1 MRLCEKSSL
10 LQLPTAKLIT
20 SFQPNKKA
28 MNEYVKGLDRKQTAL
43 FPETL
48 EEYIDQDNP
57 VRFID
62 AFIDSLSIEKLGF
75 KNSTPTQVGRPSY
88 NPKDLLKLY
97 VYGYLNQ
104 TRSSRKLEGECHRN
118 IEVMWLM
125 KKLAPDFK
133 TIADFR
139 KDNIDCIKGV
149 FREFVKLC
157 IGLDL
162 YGAKC
167 IAIDGTK
174 FKAANG
180 LDRNFNRKK
189 LVYRIEEA
197 DKQVS
202 KYLTE
207 IEAEDRKEEQA
218 NSKHTGVLQQKVQK
232 LIKRKEEY
240 SELLTKLKESK
251 QNEVSMVDPD
261 CRLMKNRGRIEPCYN
276 GQVAVDD
283 KNHLIVDYNI
293 TNAPN
298 DICQLSSMAIGA
310 KEIFEAKSIE
320 AVADKGYFSFVQIK
334 DCVDN
339 GVVPYVPEQNRYGVG
354 FVKRKGVP
362 TREFHVD
369 RFLYDMGTDTFVCPG
384 GNKLVFSYLDHA
396 HQKNIRVY
404 RTDACFSC
412 EFFMT
417 KCTLNK
423 HGRTLW
429 RWEHAE
435 VLDAMRARML
445 REPERMALRK
455 RLVEH
460 PFGTMKRAFNHG
472 YLLLKGLRKVSG
484 EVGFTMLAYN
494 IRRVLNILGPNFM
507 QVFELF

>member
-1 MRLCEKSSL
+1 MSEHV
-10 LQLPTAKLIT
+10 
-20 SFQPNKKA
+20 
-28 MNEYVKGLDRKQTAL
+28 EGLNRKQTAL

-48 EEYIDQDNP
+48 EEYVDKENP

-62 AFIDSLSIEKLGF
+62 AFVDSLNLEKLGF
-75 KNSTPTQVGRPSY
+75 KHSVPTEVGRPSY
-88 NPKDLLKLY
+88 DPGDLLKLY

-104 TRSSRKLEGECHRN
+104 IRSSRKLERECQRN
-118 IEVMWLM
+118 IEVMWLV

-139 KDNIDCIKGV
+139 KDNIDCVKGV
-149 FREFVKLC
+149 FKEFVKLC
-157 IGLDL
+157 MGLDL

-167 IAIDGTK
+167 IAVDGTK
-174 FKAANG
+174 FKAVNS
-180 LDRNFNRKK
+180 LDNNFNRKN
-189 LVYRIEEA
+189 LAYRMKMIDEH
-197 DKQVS
+197 VS
-202 KYLTE
+202 KYLAE
-207 IEAEDRKEEQA
+207 IEEQDRKEEQA
-218 NSKHTGVLQQKVQK
+218 NSKHVEMLQEKVQK
-232 LIKRKEEY
+232 LMKRKEEY
-240 SELLTKLKESK
+240 SELLAKLKESK
-251 QNEVSMVDPD
+251 QNEVSLVDSD
-261 CRLMKNRGRIEPCYN
+261 CRLMKNRGRVEPCYN

-283 KNHLIVDYNI
+283 KNHLIVDYNV
-293 TNAPN
+293 TNAPADN
-298 DICQLSSMAIGA
+298 CQLSPMVIGA
-310 KEIFEAKSIE
+310 KEMLRAKNIE

-339 GVVPYVPEQNRYGVG
+339 GIIPYVPEQSRYGVG
-354 FVKRKGVP
+354 FVKKKGVP

-369 RFLYDMGTDTFVCPG
+369 KFVYDLGTDTFVCPA

-435 VLDAMRARML
+435 VLDEMRARML
-445 REPERMALRK
+445 REPEKLALRK
-455 RLVEH
+455 KLVEH
-460 PFGTMKRAFNHG
+460 PFGTMKRAFNQG
-472 YLLLKGLRKVSG
+472 YLLLRGLRKVSG

-494 IRRVLNILGPNFM
+494 IRRVLNILGPGFM
-507 QVFELF
+507 QFFKL